1 MERRI
6 VVRGGLFVRVLERV
20 RGRLGGDERGLA
32 LVVALVITLLVF
44 ILTTAILADSF
55 HNVVGSADSR
65 NRAAAVAAAESGI
78 AWYSKTA
85 ENLGVSGL
93 GALTAGLWSPVGT
106 PTNVYELA
114 SPIIVPGDPKD
125 AHFTLRATYGTAY
138 AAASDT
144 VSCPAPCSS
153 FSSLTATTVPPRL
166 WVEVVSTGWVVA
178 ATSREVRAVFELL
191 PTQAQTSGAFTGIY
205 ICQLGNSFRISG
217 PDADMFVLG
226 TDGPKPLCNGSQSS
240 PYAAFQVSSGRFE
253 TSGSV
258 YVLNGSAYLKTTT
271 KIDGDLWAE
280 GNVTVG
286 VSGTVT
292 PGFGQCSSTNSAQQ
306 LVCGD
311 AVAVGSMTVNG
322 PRGRVL
328 GSASTCPTCVLPALT
343 FPFVSKVD
351 FLAKFTSAAG
361 WPVTPASTLPD
372 LRVATAT
379 KQLVEV
385 PCGTAMP
392 TKSMVL
398 KGDVALV
405 SDCGFAFTRGMTVTA
420 SPGYRPKLYL
430 IVGATG
436 APCSATDVRDIAF
449 SQNFDSTAVDI
460 FLYSECK
467 VSFRNQANLTGQI
480 VSGGLSARGNTKF
493 TASTIFGL
501 DGTAA
506 GTVSGFLARVLSLRE
521 L

>member
-1 MERRI
+1 MALGRVARRAAK
-6 VVRGGLFVRVLERV
+6 E
-20 RGRLGGDERGLA
+20 EQGLA

-44 ILTTAILADSF
+44 ILTSAILADAF

-65 NRAAAVAAAESGI
+65 NRATAVAAAESGI
-78 AWYSKTA
+78 AWYSRTA
-85 ENLGVSGL
+85 ETLGI
-93 GALTAGLWSPVGT
+93 AGLSALRGGSWTPVPAGAT
-106 PTNVYELA
+106 TNVYDLSA
-114 SPIIVPGDPKD
+114 VTVPGDPQD

-138 AAASDT
+138 SAVSDT
-144 VSCPAPCSS
+144 VSCPAPCTF
-153 FSSLTATTVPPRL
+153 FSTLTATTVPPRL
-166 WVEVVSTGWVVA
+166 WVEVVSTGSVGGA
-178 ATSREVRAVFELL
+178 SRKVRAVFELQ

-205 ICQLGNSFRISG
+205 ICQLGNSFRVRG

-226 TDGPKPLCNGSQSS
+226 TDGIKPLCNGSQSA

-271 KIDGDLWAE
+271 KIDGDLWAQ
-280 GNVTVG
+280 GSVTVG
-286 VSGTVT
+286 VSGTVV
-292 PGFGQCSSTNSAQQ
+292 PGFGQCSSTNSAQE

-311 AVAVGSMTVNG
+311 AVSVGAMTVNG

-328 GSASTCPTCVLPALT
+328 GAAQQCAACELPSLT
-343 FPFVSKVD
+343 FPFVSKAD
-351 FLAKFTSAAG
+351 FLAKFTPSAN
-361 WPVTPASTLPD
+361 WPNAAAVTLPD
-372 LRVATAT
+372 LTVPTAS
-379 KQLVEV
+379 KQLIDV
-385 PCGTAMP
+385 PCGTVMP

-405 SDCGFAFTRGMTVTA
+405 STCGFTFKRGMTITA

-430 IVGATG
+430 IVGATQ
-436 APCSATDVRDIAF
+436 AACSATDTRDIVF

-467 VSFRNQANLTGQI
+467 VSFRNQANVTGQI
-480 VSGGLSARGNTKF
+480 VSGGLSAQGNTKF
-493 TASTIFGL
+493 TATTIFGL

-506 GTVSGFLARVLSLRE
+506 GTVSGFLSRTLSLRE
-521 L
+521 I